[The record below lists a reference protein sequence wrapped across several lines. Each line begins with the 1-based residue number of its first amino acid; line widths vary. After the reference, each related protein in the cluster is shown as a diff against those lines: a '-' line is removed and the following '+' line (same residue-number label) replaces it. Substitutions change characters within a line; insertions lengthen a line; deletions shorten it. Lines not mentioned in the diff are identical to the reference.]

1 MLLYIVIV
9 RTVIART
16 VIMAVQEDRSLKWFS
31 LAGLLLPAIV
41 KAKDFLIVGI
51 VMAAPS
57 SHWGYNFEH
66 HYKSEGDS

>member
-1 MLLYIVIV
+1 
-9 RTVIART
+9 
-16 VIMAVQEDRSLKWFS
+16 MAVQEDRSLKWFS

-41 KAKDFLIVGI
+41 KAKDFPIVGI